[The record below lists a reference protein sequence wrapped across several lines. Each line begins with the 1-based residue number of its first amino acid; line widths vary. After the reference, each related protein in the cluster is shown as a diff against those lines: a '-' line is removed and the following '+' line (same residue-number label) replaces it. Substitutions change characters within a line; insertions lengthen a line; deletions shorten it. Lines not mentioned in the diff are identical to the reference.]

1 MGFFDTVKDGVS
13 GAVDKVKDA
22 GAAAKEE
29 VLDAAEVAALVSFG
43 VIPFLA
49 TWLQEQRKAFG
60 LPRIDNPGYFAIFA
74 ITIVIVSGLIIGF
87 VYTLIFKFIN
97 VFTSVG
103 TGERAPM
110 WKIIIFCLVIGFVV
124 SFILYFMF
132 VAPALRAANV
142 DIAKQVATTL
152 SVESFVNQAPDTS
165 LINLQSLAVKQTA
178 YIGPSEVDGVFD
190 ATVGVQSALK
200 VGVRVFVLQISYLD
214 VKKDSSKFDEQ
225 YVPTLVYRNDAGDL
239 ISSNGANIKEVAKT
253 LAAYG
258 FSESM
263 NAATQPLILY
273 LHFQRTPNALREP
286 EKYVK
291 FLSSVAERLEPLQ
304 EFMLGS
310 TSEGNFKRQQ
320 NENILLTTPVSTFEK
335 KIIVLCNADTSAF
348 RNVTSLGLDNI
359 DTKYDLDFMVNI
371 RVYLDDSNSDKLG
384 VTTQPLNGEKANA
397 VIVPFNSLEGLSQED
412 MDKFAM
418 KGKSRYVIAM
428 PSQMKNPT
436 ADSIKTVIGKCG
448 VNCVPLNLFGEA
460 IDELKGK
467 IKAWNG
473 QPFYTVKG
481 QSYRSLSQPN
491 SV

>member
-1 MGFFDTVKDGVS
+1 MGVLDAIK
-13 GAVDKVKDA
+13 DKVTDA
-22 GAAAKEE
+22 GEAAKEKA
-29 VLDAAEVAALVSFG
+29 LDETEVAALVSFG

-49 TWLQEQRKAFG
+49 EWMQEQRKALN
-60 LPRIDNPGYFAIFA
+60 LPRIENAGYFVLFA
-74 ITIVIVSGLIIGF
+74 ITLVIITGLVVGF
-87 VYTLIFKFIN
+87 IYTLLYTFIN

-103 TGERAPM
+103 SGERAPM
-110 WKIIIFCLVIGFVV
+110 WKVIIFCLVLGFMI
-124 SFILYFMF
+124 SYILYYLY
-132 VAPALRAANV
+132 VAPALSAANV
-142 DIAKQVATTL
+142 DIAKQIATTL
-152 SVESFVNQAPDTS
+152 NVESFVNQAPDTS
-165 LINLQSLAVKQTA
+165 LINLQSLAVKQIA
-178 YIGPSEVDGVFD
+178 YIGPSEVNGVFD
-190 ATVGVQSALK
+190 VTVGIQSALK

-214 VKKDSSKFDEQ
+214 VNKDSSKFDEK

-263 NAATQPLILY
+263 NSVSQPLILY

-291 FLSSVAERLEPLQ
+291 FLSSVARLLEPLQ
-304 EFMLGS
+304 EYMLGS
-310 TSEGNFKRQQ
+310 TPEGNFKRQQ
-320 NENILLTTPVSTFEK
+320 NESVLLTTPVSTLEK
-335 KIIVLCNADTSAF
+335 KVIVLCNADTTIF

-359 DTKYDLDFMVNI
+359 DMKYDLDFMVNV
-371 RVYLDDSNSDKLG
+371 RVYLDDSNSDTLG

-397 VIVPFNSLEGLSQED
+397 VIVPFKSLEGLSEEN

-418 KGKSRYVIAM
+418 KGKTRYVIAM

-436 ADSIKTVIGKCG
+436 TDSIKTAITKCG
-448 VNCVPLNLFGEA
+448 VNCVALNLFGESV
-460 IDELKGK
+460 DELKGK

-473 QPFYTVKG
+473 EPFYTVKG

>member
-1 MGFFDTVKDGVS
+1 MKSVFPVIM
-13 GAVDKVKDA
+13 A
-22 GAAAKEE
+22 GI
-29 VLDAAEVAALVSFG
+29 LG
-43 VIPFLA
+43 I
-49 TWLQEQRKAFG
+49 
-60 LPRIDNPGYFAIFA
+60 Y
-74 ITIVIVSGLIIGF
+74 GLIISVIYGLI
-87 VYTLIFKFIN
+87 YTFIN
-97 VFTSVG
+97 IFTSVG
-103 TGERAPM
+103 SGQRAPM
-110 WKIIIFCLVIGFVV
+110 WKVVVFCLLVGFGV
-124 SFILYFMF
+124 SYFLYYMF
-132 VAPALRAANV
+132 VSPAFKAAQI
-142 DIAKQVATTL
+142 DIAKEVASTL

-178 YIGPSEVDGVFD
+178 YIGPSEADGVFD
-190 ATVGVQSALK
+190 ATVGIQSALI

-214 VKKDSSKFDEQ
+214 VKKDSSKFDDQ

-258 FSESM
+258 LSESM
-263 NAATQPLILY
+263 NVATQPLILY

-320 NENILLTTPVSTFEK
+320 NENVLLTTPISSFEK
-335 KIIVLCNADTSAF
+335 KIIVLCNADTTIF

-371 RVYLDDSNSDKLG
+371 RVYLDDSNSEKLG
-384 VTTQPLNGEKANA
+384 VTTASLNGEKANA

-418 KGKSRYVIAM
+418 KGKTRYVIAM

-436 ADSIKTVIGKCG
+436 ADSIKTVISKCG

-460 IDELKGK
+460 VDVLKGK

-473 QPFYTVKG
+473 QPFYTVKA

>member
-22 GAAAKEE
+22 AEDAKE
-29 VLDAAEVAALVSFG
+29 VALDAAELTALTSFG

-49 TWLQEQRKAFG
+49 IWLQSKRKELG
-60 LPRIDNPGYFAIFA
+60 IPRIDNPGYFTIFA
-74 ITIVIVSGLIIGF
+74 LSIVIISGLVIGF
-87 VYTLIFKFIN
+87 FYWLVSKFIN
-97 VFTSVG
+97 VFTTVAS
-103 TGERAPM
+103 GENAPM
-110 WKIIIFCLVIGFVV
+110 WKILVFCLVVGFVV
-124 SFILYFMF
+124 SFILYYMF
-132 VAPALRAANV
+132 VAPALRASNV
-142 DIAKQVATTL
+142 DIAKQIATTL
-152 SVESFVNQAPDTS
+152 NVESFVNQAPDTS

-178 YIGPSEVDGVFD
+178 YIGPSEADGVFD

-200 VGVRVFVLQISYLD
+200 LGVRVFVLQISYLD
-214 VKKDSSKFDEQ
+214 VKKDSSKFDDQ

-263 NAATQPLILY
+263 NVATQPLILY
-273 LHFQRTPNALREP
+273 LHFERTPNALREP

-320 NENILLTTPVSTFEK
+320 NENILLTTPISTFEK
-335 KIIVLCNADTSAF
+335 KIIVLCNADTTIF

-371 RVYLDDSNSDKLG
+371 RVYLDDSNSEKLG
-384 VTTQPLNGEKANA
+384 VTTQSLNGEKANA
-397 VIVPFNSLEGLSQED
+397 VIVPFNSIQGLSQED

-418 KGKSRYVIAM
+418 KGKTRYVIAM

-436 ADSIKTVIGKCG
+436 ADSIKTVISKCG

-460 IDELKGK
+460 VDELKGK